1 MSGRICE
8 LHVGVLILTPFL
20 PFFYLVLQL
29 FRQCCIFVLFL
40 FSYQYVTGYY
50 EKKILTMML
59 LHSENRNKRVTFTG
73 NKKHDRS
80 AVHNILNLEK
90 KYHPVGAISKSN
102 TKIIV
107 TKATSMPLIITQITN
122 RSLSCLGTSTLI
134 KKKVVGYNSWLAQA
148 SPFTYRYIDDVLSIN
163 NSRFFHWYILQSWK
177 LKRPPIQLH
186 PHHFWTYTSNLTT
199 VVNSVLKF
207 MISGTTSILKS

>member
-1 MSGRICE
+1 MYEDRLMSGRICE
-8 LHVGVLILTPFL
+8 LHVGVLILTPFF

-134 KKKVVGYNSWLAQA
+134 KKKCGRARLGLWA
-148 SPFTYRYIDDVLSIN
+148 
-163 NSRFFHWYILQSWK
+163 K
-177 LKRPPIQLH
+177 LPSQ
-186 PHHFWTYTSNLTT
+186 
-199 VVNSVLKF
+199 
-207 MISGTTSILKS
+207 